1 MERSA
6 SPASG
11 VWFGGARVIVRAR
24 AADSGGRL
32 GVWESEEPRGTAL
45 PLHVHTREDEQV
57 LLLEGTIAFMVGDRV
72 HRLGA
77 GDTLAL
83 PRGVPHAHLVTSEQ
97 ARILTVATPG
107 GFEQLFLDLGVP
119 ALPGTAAPPF
129 DTEAMAEAVAGLGVR
144 IAGPPPALD
153 TAG

>member
-6 SPASG
+6 S
-11 VWFGGARVIVRAR
+11 VWFGGTNVVVRVRAEES
-24 AADSGGRL
+24 AGRL
-32 GVWESEEPRGTAL
+32 GVWESEEPPGTAL

-57 LLLEGTIAFMVGDRV
+57 LLLDGTIAFMVGDRF

-97 ARILTVATPG
+97 ARVLTVATPG
-107 GFEQLFLDLGVP
+107 GFEQLFVDLGVP
-119 ALPGTAAPPF
+119 RVAGTAAPPF
-129 DTEAMAEAVAGLGVR
+129 DIGDMAEAVAR
-144 IAGPPPALD
+144 
-153 TAG
+153 

>member
-6 SPASG
+6 PIPSG
-11 VWFGGARVIVRAR
+11 LWFAGTKVLVRVR

-57 LLLEGTIAFMVGDRV
+57 LLLDGTIAFMVGDRV
-72 HRLGA
+72 HRLGG

-83 PRGVPHAHLVTSEQ
+83 PRGVPHAHLVTSER

-107 GFEQLFLDLGVP
+107 GFEQLFLDLG
-119 ALPGTAAPPF
+119 ASILPGTAAPPL
-129 DTEAMAEAVAGLGVR
+129 DTGAMAEAVAGLGVR